1 MRALSCLAALLALPG
16 CASLLSSRDQP
27 IAVETTPPGAHCL
40 VLRSGAKI
48 AEIAS
53 TPATIVLRKSP
64 LNLVF
69 LCDKPG
75 YQSASSVNGSDVSS
89 GSVASAVLWGG
100 TGWAV
105 DSMTGTANSYQ
116 PRVSLALTALPPGQA
131 PKGE

>member
-1 MRALSCLAALLALPG
+1 MRTLCGLTALLVLPG
-16 CASLLSSRDQP
+16 CASLLGSREQP

-48 AEIAS
+48 AEIAQ

-64 LNLVF
+64 LDIVF

-75 YQSASSVNGSDVSS
+75 YQQASSVNGADVSS
-89 GSVASAVLWGG
+89 GAVASAVLWGG

-116 PRVSLALTALPPGQA
+116 PRVRLTLAALQA
-131 PKGE
+131 GR

>member
-1 MRALSCLAALLALPG
+1 MRALPCLAALLALPG
-16 CASLLSSRDQP
+16 CASLLSDREQP

-48 AEIAS
+48 GEIAR

-64 LNLVF
+64 LDLVF

-75 YQSASSVNGSDVSS
+75 YQLASSVNGSGVSS
-89 GSVASAVLWGG
+89 GTVASAVLWGG

-105 DSMTGTANSYQ
+105 DSVTGTANSYQ
-116 PRVSLALTALPPGQA
+116 SRVSLALVALPPAQVSK
-131 PKGE
+131 PQ